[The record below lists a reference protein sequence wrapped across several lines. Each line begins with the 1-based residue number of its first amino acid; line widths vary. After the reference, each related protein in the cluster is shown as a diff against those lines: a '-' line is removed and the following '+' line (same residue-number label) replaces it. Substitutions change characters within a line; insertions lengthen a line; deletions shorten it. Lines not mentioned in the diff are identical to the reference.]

1 MYKAF
6 NETTNFEEDKT
17 WVNSV
22 ENKLTNLI
30 EMFKNNP
37 TSDVKKIRNKNH
49 MLEKLENY
57 SLIN

>member
-37 TSDVKKIRNKNH
+37 TSDAKKIRNRNH
-49 MLEKLENY
+49 MLEIGEYIL
-57 SLIN
+57 